1 MGGGS
6 TLFLHP
12 PHRLGHSRGQERNKT
27 RATTGPATRIFLS
40 RTGREEVEGGEVEG
54 PEWRWLIPGLQ
65 ETASLQEKVSFATS
79 LETKLWEAR
88 SVTLVGSVVWRL
100 IG

>member
-1 MGGGS
+1 M
-6 TLFLHP
+6 
-12 PHRLGHSRGQERNKT
+12 
-27 RATTGPATRIFLS
+27 
-40 RTGREEVEGGEVEG
+40 EGGEVEG

-65 ETASLQEKVSFATS
+65 ETASLQEKASFATS
-79 LETKLWEAR
+79 LETTKLWEAR